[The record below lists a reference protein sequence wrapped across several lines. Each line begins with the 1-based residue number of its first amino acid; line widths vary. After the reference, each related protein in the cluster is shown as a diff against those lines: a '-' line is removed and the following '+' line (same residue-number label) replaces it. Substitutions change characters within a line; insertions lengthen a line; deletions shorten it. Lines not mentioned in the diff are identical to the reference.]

1 MIGRHT
7 TFVVWALLGGALGV
21 CQMAAAMSRRRL
33 PGLGTLVRRVTA
45 SVAGRSVFVL
55 AWMWLGW
62 HAFAR

>member
-7 TFVVWALLGGALGV
+7 TLLVWALLGAVAVLGQLTAV
-21 CQMAAAMSRRRL
+21 LSAGRI
-33 PGLGTLVRRVTA
+33 PGLGSLVRRATA
-45 SVAGRSVFVL
+45 VPVGRILFVL